1 MFTFSINDKISSK
14 DKAQKVA
21 KLIKGIN
28 KYNEEVLSDAF
39 INLIQGKECE
49 VSLAKL
55 SYIDGKNK
63 AYDERHSKSDSLINE
78 DEEMKGYQG
87 VVDLV
92 NPFDF
97 ETDVIAKADTNYYVE
112 TFLDIREYAFFK
124 RGIDLWRLFELVLKR
139 DKKATEKFRWVL
151 DELNLTSFFK
161 EFCSRAEYIEGVKRV
176 LNS

>member
-1 MFTFSINDKISSK
+1 MFTFSINNRINSK

-28 KYNEEVLSDAF
+28 KYSEEVLSDAF
-39 INLIQGKECE
+39 INLVQGKECE
-49 VSLAKL
+49 VSISKL
-55 SYIDGKNK
+55 SYISEKNK
-63 AYDERHSKSDSLINE
+63 AYDERHSKSDNLINE

-87 VVDLV
+87 IIEIV

-97 ETDVIAKADTNYYVE
+97 EADIIAKADTDYYIE
-112 TFLDIREYAFFK
+112 TFLDIREFVFFK

-139 DKKATEKFRWVL
+139 DKLAIEKFRWVL
-151 DELNLTSFFK
+151 DELSLTRFFM
-161 EFCSRAEYIEGVKRV
+161 EFCSRAEYIEGVRRV

>member
-1 MFTFSINDKISSK
+1 MFTFSINNKIDSK

-21 KLIKGIN
+21 KLIRGIN
-28 KYNEEVLSDAF
+28 KYSEEVLSDAF
-39 INLIQGKECE
+39 INLVQGKDCT
-49 VSLAKL
+49 VSIAKL
-55 SYIDGKNK
+55 SYIDARNRV
-63 AYDERHSKSDSLINE
+63 YDEKNSKTNNLINE

-87 VVDLV
+87 ITEIV

-97 ETDVIAKADTNYYVE
+97 EADIIAKADTKYYIE

-139 DKKATEKFRWVL
+139 DKQATEKFRWVL

-161 EFCSRAEYIEGVKRV
+161 EFCSRAEYIEGVRKV
-176 LNS
+176 LNP